1 MMPAAQAGA
10 KHRGNPGAKAVR
22 WGWGWRRADH
32 DRLRAA
38 VGARDCA
45 IVDGSRITIMRR
57 GSEYVVIPERLRVD
71 GGREII
77 VARHPS
83 TGHRLELVIDEIDYL
98 EVIR

>member
-1 MMPAAQAGA
+1 MQLST
-10 KHRGNPGAKAVR
+10 RQYDLLER
-22 WGWGWRRADH
+22 
-32 DRLRAA
+32 
-38 VGARDCA
+38 A

-98 EVIR
+98 DPAIPAPVIDWSW